1 MKQKLYI
8 LILLTLLTA
17 CGAGDPTRDPNNNTI
32 SKVYL
37 CDANIVAQMA
47 AMPTPYVGGLGE
59 PDSITYTTTGNQ
71 RIMIYQFSIAR
82 QRITFEYNT
91 SGQCRETVEKL

>member
-1 MKQKLYI
+1 MKQKPYI
-8 LILLTLLTA
+8 LLLFTLLTA
-17 CGAGDPTRDPNNNTI
+17 CGAGDPTNINTI
-32 SKVYL
+32 PKVYL

-47 AMPTPYVGGLGE
+47 TMTTPYVGGLGE

-71 RIMIYQFSIAR
+71 HIMIYQFSIAR